1 MKRVLVVLPFLLGIL
16 IAQENETDDPRVI
29 IEKIRIYRLTRELDL
44 TTEQA
49 IEFFPKLNELQKI
62 DKDFRARQK
71 EILDNLK
78 AMIYEDAEQKE
89 ILKSLSRYETI
100 FKEKVER
107 QLSKMGEI
115 RELLTPVQQAR
126 YLIFQDE
133 FEREIR
139 RMIKEVRKLK
149 PR

>member
-1 MKRVLVVLPFLLGIL
+1 MKKVLIVLPFLLGLL